1 MNKKIVISQKNVWK
15 VLFFFCAI
23 VALNVPG
30 SIFYNDYSEN
40 FIVIFGVIEIA
51 ITGLICIKSSKLNS
65 LLATGIAEFVTP
77 FFVVTVVS
85 CVSAAVIHQTS
96 NVGDITQSFIRAIQ
110 IAAVFIIAYNA
121 VKKFGKISLDI
132 LLIAGCISY
141 ATVILRVISGE
152 SDVSHL
158 ESHGFIETTGLL
170 FIYYC
175 LSKSYSVSQK
185 FVRCLL
191 CAAILL
197 LGGKRVAWLGIAWS
211 LFVYF
216 LFFKIKER
224 KDRIIKI
231 TMISY
236 FAVAFIYLILIKNG
250 YFSLIL
256 ARLGVPDNMRLS
268 FWNFFSDS
276 YELSPF
282 YLGRGIQY
290 TDNRMILSSTK
301 GALRITNNVGIHNDI
316 LRTYI
321 GWGCIPFLYY
331 YYNLFVRNLKK
342 IKRRFN
348 NANIWLY
355 FAIVS
360 YCFVNYM
367 VDYMITYIP
376 FNLCLFTIGLLI
388 NIEKQ

>member
-1 MNKKIVISQKNVWK
+1 MNKIVISQKNVWK
-15 VLFFFCAI
+15 IIFFFCAI

-30 SIFYNDYSEN
+30 SIFYNDYSEK
-40 FIVIFGVIEIA
+40 IVLALGVIEIA
-51 ITGLICIKSSKLNS
+51 ITALICIKSNKLNA
-65 LLATGIAEFVTP
+65 LLATGVSEFVTP

-85 CVSAAVIHQTS
+85 CFSAAVIHQTS

-110 IAAVFIIAYNA
+110 IAAVFVIAYNA

-132 LLIAGCISY
+132 LLLAGCISY
-141 ATVILRVISGE
+141 TTVVLRVISGKL
-152 SDVSHL
+152 DVSRL
-158 ESHGFIETTGLL
+158 ESHGFIEATGLL

-175 LSKSYSVSQK
+175 LSRSYSLRQK
-185 FVRCLL
+185 LARCLL
-191 CAAILL
+191 CATILL
-197 LGGKRVAWLGIAWS
+197 LGGKRVAWIGIAWS

-231 TMISY
+231 TMIVY
-236 FAVAFIYLILIKNG
+236 FAAAFIYLILIKNG
-250 YFSLIL
+250 FFSLIL
-256 ARLGVPDNMRLS
+256 AWLGVTDNMRLS
-268 FWNFFSDS
+268 FWNFFRDS

-321 GWGCIPFLYY
+321 GWGFIPFLYY
-331 YYNLFVRNLKK
+331 YYNLFVLNLKK
-342 IKRRFN
+342 IKRKFN

-355 FAIVS
+355 FAVVS

-376 FNLCLFTIGLLI
+376 FNICLFIICLLI
-388 NIEKQ
+388 NIEEQ

>member
-1 MNKKIVISQKNVWK
+1 MGKIVISQKNVWK
-15 VLFFFCAI
+15 ILFLFCAI
-23 VALNVPG
+23 IVLNVPG
-30 SIFYNDYSEN
+30 SVFYNEYSEN
-40 FIVIFGVIEIA
+40 LVVILGVVEIA
-51 ITGLICIKSSKLNS
+51 ITGFICIKSSKLNS
-65 LLATGIAEFVTP
+65 LLATGTTEFVTP
-77 FFVVTVVS
+77 FFVVTVIS

-121 VKKFGKISLDI
+121 VKKFGKKSLDI
-132 LLIAGCISY
+132 LLVAGCISY
-141 ATVILRVISGE
+141 ATVILRFISE
-152 SDVSHL
+152 EWDVSRL
-158 ESHGFIETTGLL
+158 ESHGFIEVTGLL
-170 FIYYC
+170 FIYYF
-175 LSKSYSVSQK
+175 LSESYTIRQK
-185 FVRCLL
+185 LVRCLL
-191 CAAILL
+191 CATILL
-197 LGGKRVAWLGIAWS
+197 LGGKRVAWVGIAWS

-231 TMISY
+231 IMIVY
-236 FAVAFIYLILIKNG
+236 FAAAFIYLILIKSG
-250 YFSLIL
+250 YFALIL
-256 ARLGVPDNMRLS
+256 ARLGVTDNMRLS
-268 FWNFFSDS
+268 FWNFFRDS

-331 YYNLFVRNLKK
+331 YYNLFVLNLKK
-342 IKRRFN
+342 IKRKFS

-376 FNLCLFTIGLLI
+376 FNMCLFTIGLLI

>member
-40 FIVIFGVIEIA
+40 LIVIFGVIEIA

-132 LLIAGCISY
+132 LLIAGCI
-141 ATVILRVISGE
+141 LRVISGE

-197 LGGKRVAWLGIAWS
+197 LGGKRVA
-211 LFVYF
+211 
-216 LFFKIKER
+216 
-224 KDRIIKI
+224 
-231 TMISY
+231 
-236 FAVAFIYLILIKNG
+236 
-250 YFSLIL
+250 
-256 ARLGVPDNMRLS
+256 
-268 FWNFFSDS
+268 
-276 YELSPF
+276 
-282 YLGRGIQY
+282 
-290 TDNRMILSSTK
+290 
-301 GALRITNNVGIHNDI
+301 
-316 LRTYI
+316 
-321 GWGCIPFLYY
+321 
-331 YYNLFVRNLKK
+331 
-342 IKRRFN
+342 
-348 NANIWLY
+348 
-355 FAIVS
+355 
-360 YCFVNYM
+360 
-367 VDYMITYIP
+367 
-376 FNLCLFTIGLLI
+376 
-388 NIEKQ
+388 

>member
-1 MNKKIVISQKNVWK
+1 MNKIVISKKNVWK
-15 VLFFFCAI
+15 IIFFFCAI

-30 SIFYNDYSEN
+30 SIFYNDYSEK
-40 FIVIFGVIEIA
+40 IVLALGVIEIA
-51 ITGLICIKSSKLNS
+51 ITALICIKSNKLNA
-65 LLATGIAEFVTP
+65 LLATGVAEFVTP

-85 CVSAAVIHQTS
+85 CFSAAVIHQTS

-110 IAAVFIIAYNA
+110 IAAVFVIAYNA

-132 LLIAGCISY
+132 LLLVGCISY
-141 ATVILRVISGE
+141 TTVILRVISGE
-152 SDVSHL
+152 LDVSHL
-158 ESHGFIETTGLL
+158 ESHGFIEATGLL

-175 LSKSYSVSQK
+175 LSKSYSVRQK
-185 FVRCLL
+185 LVRCLL
-191 CAAILL
+191 CATILL
-197 LGGKRVAWLGIAWS
+197 LGGKRVAWVGIAWS

-231 TMISY
+231 VMIVY
-236 FAVAFIYLILIKNG
+236 FAASFIYLFLIKSG

-256 ARLGVPDNMRLS
+256 AQLGLKDNMRLS
-268 FWNFFSDS
+268 FWNFFRDS

-331 YYNLFVRNLKK
+331 YYNLFVLNLKK
-342 IKRRFN
+342 IKRKFN
-348 NANIWLY
+348 NANVWLY
-355 FAIVS
+355 FTIVS

-376 FNLCLFTIGLLI
+376 FNICLFTIGLLI
-388 NIEKQ
+388 NIEEQ

>member
-1 MNKKIVISQKNVWK
+1 MGKIVISQKNVWK
-15 VLFFFCAI
+15 ILFLFCAI
-23 VALNVPG
+23 IVLNVPG
-30 SIFYNDYSEN
+30 SVFYNEFSEN
-40 FIVIFGVIEIA
+40 LVVILGVVEIA
-51 ITGLICIKSSKLNS
+51 ITGFICIKSSKLNS
-65 LLATGIAEFVTP
+65 LLATGTTEFVTP
-77 FFVVTVVS
+77 FFVVTVIS

-110 IAAVFIIAYNA
+110 IAAVFIIVYNA
-121 VKKFGKISLDI
+121 VKKFGKKSLDI
-132 LLIAGCISY
+132 LLVAGCISY
-141 ATVILRVISGE
+141 ATVILRFISE
-152 SDVSHL
+152 EWDVSRL
-158 ESHGFIETTGLL
+158 ESHGFIEVTGLL
-170 FIYYC
+170 FIYYF
-175 LSKSYSVSQK
+175 LSESYTIRQK
-185 FVRCLL
+185 LVRCLL
-191 CAAILL
+191 CATILL
-197 LGGKRVAWLGIAWS
+197 LGGKRVAWVGIAWS

-231 TMISY
+231 IMIVY
-236 FAVAFIYLILIKNG
+236 FAAAFIYLILIKSG
-250 YFSLIL
+250 YFALIL
-256 ARLGVPDNMRLS
+256 ARLGVTDNMRLS
-268 FWNFFSDS
+268 FWNFFRDS

-331 YYNLFVRNLKK
+331 YYNLFVLNLKK
-342 IKRRFN
+342 IKRKFS

-376 FNLCLFTIGLLI
+376 FNMCLFTIGLLI

>member
-1 MNKKIVISQKNVWK
+1 MNKIVISQKNAWK
-15 VLFFFCAI
+15 ILFFLCAI

-30 SIFYNDYSEN
+30 SIFYNDYSEKL
-40 FIVIFGVIEIA
+40 VVLLGMIEIA
-51 ITGLICIKSSKLNS
+51 ITGLICVKSNKVNS
-65 LLATGIAEFVTP
+65 LLATGVAEFVTP
-77 FFVVTVVS
+77 FFAVTVIS

-96 NVGDITQSFIRAIQ
+96 NVSDITQSFIRAIH

-121 VKKFGKISLDI
+121 VKKFEKVSLDI
-132 LLIAGCISY
+132 LLAAGCVSY
-141 ATVILRVISGE
+141 ATVVLCVISGKL
-152 SDVSHL
+152 DVSRL
-158 ESHGFIETTGLL
+158 ESHGFIEATGLL

-175 LSKSYSVSQK
+175 LSRSYSLRQK
-185 FVRCLL
+185 LARCLL
-191 CAAILL
+191 CATILL
-197 LGGKRVAWLGIAWS
+197 LGGKRVAWIGIAWS

-268 FWNFFSDS
+268 FWNFFRDS

-321 GWGCIPFLYY
+321 GWGFIPFLYY
-331 YYNLFVRNLKK
+331 YYNLFVLNLKK
-342 IKRRFN
+342 IKRKFN

-376 FNLCLFTIGLLI
+376 FNICLFIICLLI
-388 NIEKQ
+388 NIEEQ

>member
-1 MNKKIVISQKNVWK
+1 MNKIVISQKNAWK
-15 VLFFFCAI
+15 ILFFLCAI

-30 SIFYNDYSEN
+30 SIFYNDYSEKL
-40 FIVIFGVIEIA
+40 VVLLGMIEIA
-51 ITGLICIKSSKLNS
+51 ITGLICVKSNKVNS
-65 LLATGIAEFVTP
+65 LLATGVAEFVTP
-77 FFVVTVVS
+77 FFAVTVIS

-121 VKKFGKISLDI
+121 VKKFEKVSLDI
-132 LLIAGCISY
+132 LLAAGCVSY
-141 ATVILRVISGE
+141 ATVVLCVISGKL
-152 SDVSHL
+152 DVSHL
-158 ESHGFIETTGLL
+158 ESHGFIEATGLL

-175 LSKSYSVSQK
+175 LSRSYSLRQK
-185 FVRCLL
+185 LARCLL
-191 CAAILL
+191 CALILL
-197 LGGKRVAWLGIAWS
+197 YGGKRVAWIGIAWS

-231 TMISY
+231 TMIVY

-250 YFSLIL
+250 FFSLIL
-256 ARLGVPDNMRLS
+256 AWLGVNDNMRLS
-268 FWNFFSDS
+268 FWNFFRDS

-301 GALRITNNVGIHNDI
+301 GALRITNNIGIHNDI

-321 GWGCIPFLYY
+321 GWGFIPFLYY
-331 YYNLFVRNLKK
+331 YYNLFVLNLKK
-342 IKRRFN
+342 IKRKFN

-388 NIEKQ
+388 NLEKQ

>member
-1 MNKKIVISQKNVWK
+1 MNKIVISQKNAWK
-15 VLFFFCAI
+15 ILFFLCAI

-30 SIFYNDYSEN
+30 SIFYNDYSEKL
-40 FIVIFGVIEIA
+40 VVLLGMIEIA
-51 ITGLICIKSSKLNS
+51 ITGLICVKSNKVNS
-65 LLATGIAEFVTP
+65 LLATGVAEFVTP
-77 FFVVTVVS
+77 FFAVTVIS

-96 NVGDITQSFIRAIQ
+96 NVSDITQSFIRAIQ

-121 VKKFGKISLDI
+121 VKKFEKVSLDI
-132 LLIAGCISY
+132 LLAPGCVSY
-141 ATVILRVISGE
+141 ATDVLCVISGKL
-152 SDVSHL
+152 DVSRL
-158 ESHGFIETTGLL
+158 ESHGFIEATGLL

-175 LSKSYSVSQK
+175 LSRSYSLRQK
-185 FVRCLL
+185 LARCLL
-191 CAAILL
+191 CATILL
-197 LGGKRVAWLGIAWS
+197 LGGKRVAWIGIAWS

-268 FWNFFSDS
+268 FWNFFRDS

-321 GWGCIPFLYY
+321 GWGFIPFLYY
-331 YYNLFVRNLKK
+331 YYNLFVLNLKK
-342 IKRRFN
+342 IKRKFN

-376 FNLCLFTIGLLI
+376 FNICLFIICLLI
-388 NIEKQ
+388 NIEEQ

>member
-1 MNKKIVISQKNVWK
+1 MGKIVISQKNVWK
-15 VLFFFCAI
+15 ILFLFCAI
-23 VALNVPG
+23 IVLNVPG
-30 SIFYNDYSEN
+30 SVFYNEFSEN
-40 FIVIFGVIEIA
+40 LVVILGVVEIA
-51 ITGLICIKSSKLNS
+51 ITGFICIKSSKLNS
-65 LLATGIAEFVTP
+65 LLATGTTEFVTP
-77 FFVVTVVS
+77 FFVVTVIS

-121 VKKFGKISLDI
+121 VKKFGKKSLDI
-132 LLIAGCISY
+132 LLVAGCISY
-141 ATVILRVISGE
+141 ATVILRFISE
-152 SDVSHL
+152 EWDVSRL
-158 ESHGFIETTGLL
+158 ESHGFIEVTGLL
-170 FIYYC
+170 FIYYF
-175 LSKSYSVSQK
+175 LSESYTIRQK
-185 FVRCLL
+185 LVRCLL
-191 CAAILL
+191 CATILL
-197 LGGKRVAWLGIAWS
+197 LGGKRVAWVGIAWS

-231 TMISY
+231 IMIVY
-236 FAVAFIYLILIKNG
+236 FAAAFIYLILIKSG
-250 YFSLIL
+250 YFALIL
-256 ARLGVPDNMRLS
+256 ARLGVTDNMRLS
-268 FWNFFSDS
+268 FWNFFRDS

-331 YYNLFVRNLKK
+331 YYNLFVLNLKK
-342 IKRRFN
+342 IKRKFS

-376 FNLCLFTIGLLI
+376 FNMCLFTIGLLI

>member
-1 MNKKIVISQKNVWK
+1 MNKIVISQKNVWK
-15 VLFFFCAI
+15 IIFFFCAI

-30 SIFYNDYSEN
+30 SIFYNDYSEK
-40 FIVIFGVIEIA
+40 IVLALGVIEIA
-51 ITGLICIKSSKLNS
+51 ITALICIKSNKLNA
-65 LLATGIAEFVTP
+65 LLATGVAEFVTP

-85 CVSAAVIHQTS
+85 CFSAAVIHQTS

-110 IAAVFIIAYNA
+110 IAAVFVIAYNA

-132 LLIAGCISY
+132 LLLVGCISY
-141 ATVILRVISGE
+141 TTVILRVISGE
-152 SDVSHL
+152 LDVSHL

-175 LSKSYSVSQK
+175 LSKSYSVRQK
-185 FVRCLL
+185 LVRCLL
-191 CAAILL
+191 CATILL
-197 LGGKRVAWLGIAWS
+197 LGGKRVAWVGIAWS

-231 TMISY
+231 VMIVY
-236 FAVAFIYLILIKNG
+236 FAASFIYLFLIKSG

-256 ARLGVPDNMRLS
+256 AQLGLKDNMRLS
-268 FWNFFSDS
+268 FWNFFRDS

-331 YYNLFVRNLKK
+331 YYNLFVLNLKK
-342 IKRRFN
+342 IKRKFN
-348 NANIWLY
+348 NANVWLY
-355 FAIVS
+355 FTIVS

-376 FNLCLFTIGLLI
+376 FNICLFTIGLLI
-388 NIEKQ
+388 NIEEQ

>member
-1 MNKKIVISQKNVWK
+1 MNKIVISQKNVWK
-15 VLFFFCAI
+15 IIFFFCAI

-30 SIFYNDYSEN
+30 SIFYNDYSEK
-40 FIVIFGVIEIA
+40 IVLALGVIEIA
-51 ITGLICIKSSKLNS
+51 ITALICIKSNKLNT
-65 LLATGIAEFVTP
+65 LLATGVAEFVTP

-85 CVSAAVIHQTS
+85 CFSAAVIHQTS
-96 NVGDITQSFIRAIQ
+96 NVGDITQSFVRAIQ
-110 IAAVFIIAYNA
+110 IAAVFVIAYNA

-132 LLIAGCISY
+132 LLLAGCISY
-141 ATVILRVISGE
+141 TTVILRVISGE
-152 SDVSHL
+152 LDVSRL
-158 ESHGFIETTGLL
+158 ESHGFIEATGLL

-175 LSKSYSVSQK
+175 LSKSYSVRQK
-185 FVRCLL
+185 LVRCLL
-191 CAAILL
+191 CATILL
-197 LGGKRVAWLGIAWS
+197 LGGKRVAWVGIAWS

-231 TMISY
+231 VMIVY
-236 FAVAFIYLILIKNG
+236 FAASFIYLFLIKSG

-256 ARLGVPDNMRLS
+256 AQLGLNDNMRLS
-268 FWNFFSDS
+268 FWNFFRDS

-331 YYNLFVRNLKK
+331 YYNLFVLNLKK
-342 IKRRFN
+342 IKRKFN
-348 NANIWLY
+348 NANVWLY

-376 FNLCLFTIGLLI
+376 FNICLFTIGLLI
-388 NIEKQ
+388 NIEEQ

>member
-1 MNKKIVISQKNVWK
+1 MNKKIVISQKNAWK
-15 VLFFFCAI
+15 VLFFLCAI

-30 SIFYNDYSEN
+30 SIFYNVYSEN
-40 FIVIFGVIEIA
+40 FIVILGMVEIA

-77 FFVVTVVS
+77 FFIVTVVS
-85 CVSAAVIHQTS
+85 CVSAAVIHKTS
-96 NVGDITQSFIRAIQ
+96 NVGDITQSFIRVIQ

-121 VKKFGKISLDI
+121 VEKFGKISLDI

-141 ATVILRVISGE
+141 ATVILRIINGE
-152 SDVSHL
+152 LNVSHL
-158 ESHGFIETTGLL
+158 ESDGFIETIGLL

-175 LSKSYSVSQK
+175 LSKSYSVRQK

-191 CAAILL
+191 SGAILL
-197 LGGKRVAWLGIAWS
+197 LGGKRVAWFGIAWS

-236 FAVAFIYLILIKNG
+236 FALAFIYLILIKNG
-250 YFSLIL
+250 YFSLVL
-256 ARLGVPDNMRLS
+256 ARLGIADNMRLS
-268 FWNFFSDS
+268 FWNFFRNS

-301 GALRITNNVGIHNDI
+301 GTLRITNNVGIHNDI

-331 YYNLFVRNLKK
+331 YYNLFVFNLKK

>member
-1 MNKKIVISQKNVWK
+1 MNKIVISQKNVWK
-15 VLFFFCAI
+15 IIFFFCAI

-30 SIFYNDYSEN
+30 SIFYNDYSEK
-40 FIVIFGVIEIA
+40 IVLALGVIEIA
-51 ITGLICIKSSKLNS
+51 ITALICIKSNKLNA
-65 LLATGIAEFVTP
+65 LLATGVSEFVTP

-85 CVSAAVIHQTS
+85 CFSAAVIHQTS

-110 IAAVFIIAYNA
+110 IAAVFVIAYNA

-132 LLIAGCISY
+132 LLLAGCISY
-141 ATVILRVISGE
+141 TTVVLRVISGKL
-152 SDVSHL
+152 DVSRL
-158 ESHGFIETTGLL
+158 ESHGFIEATGLL

-175 LSKSYSVSQK
+175 LSRSYSLRQK
-185 FVRCLL
+185 LARCLL
-191 CAAILL
+191 CATILL
-197 LGGKRVAWLGIAWS
+197 LGGKRVAWIGIAWS

-231 TMISY
+231 TMIVY
-236 FAVAFIYLILIKNG
+236 FAAAFIYLILIKNG
-250 YFSLIL
+250 FFSLIL
-256 ARLGVPDNMRLS
+256 AWLGVTDNMRLS
-268 FWNFFSDS
+268 FWNFFRDS

-321 GWGCIPFLYY
+321 GWGFIPFLYY
-331 YYNLFVRNLKK
+331 YYNLFVLNLKK
-342 IKRRFN
+342 IKRKFN

-376 FNLCLFTIGLLI
+376 FNICLFIICLLI
-388 NIEKQ
+388 NIEEQ

>member
-1 MNKKIVISQKNVWK
+1 MNKIVISQKNVWK
-15 VLFFFCAI
+15 IIFFFCAI

-30 SIFYNDYSEN
+30 SIFYNDYSEK
-40 FIVIFGVIEIA
+40 IVLALGVIEIA
-51 ITGLICIKSSKLNS
+51 ITALICIKSNKLNA
-65 LLATGIAEFVTP
+65 LLATGVSEFVTP

-85 CVSAAVIHQTS
+85 CFSAAVIHQTS

-110 IAAVFIIAYNA
+110 IAAVFVIAYNA

-132 LLIAGCISY
+132 LLLAGCISY
-141 ATVILRVISGE
+141 TTVVLRVISGKL
-152 SDVSHL
+152 DVSRL
-158 ESHGFIETTGLL
+158 ESHGFIEATGLL

-175 LSKSYSVSQK
+175 LSRSYSLRQK
-185 FVRCLL
+185 LARCLL
-191 CAAILL
+191 CATILL
-197 LGGKRVAWLGIAWS
+197 LGGKRVAWIGIAWS

-231 TMISY
+231 TMIVY
-236 FAVAFIYLILIKNG
+236 FAAAFIYLILIKNG
-250 YFSLIL
+250 FFSMIL
-256 ARLGVPDNMRLS
+256 AWLGVTDNMRLS
-268 FWNFFSDS
+268 FWNFFRDS

-321 GWGCIPFLYY
+321 GWGFIPFLYY
-331 YYNLFVRNLKK
+331 YYNLFVLNLKK
-342 IKRRFN
+342 IKRKFN

-376 FNLCLFTIGLLI
+376 FNICLFIICLLI
-388 NIEKQ
+388 NIEEQ

>member
-1 MNKKIVISQKNVWK
+1 MNKIVISQKNVWK
-15 VLFFFCAI
+15 IIFFFCAI

-30 SIFYNDYSEN
+30 SIFYNDYSEK
-40 FIVIFGVIEIA
+40 IVLALGVIEIA
-51 ITGLICIKSSKLNS
+51 ITALICIKSNKLNT
-65 LLATGIAEFVTP
+65 LLATGVAEFVTP

-85 CVSAAVIHQTS
+85 CFSAAVIHQTS

-110 IAAVFIIAYNA
+110 IAAVFVIAYNA

-132 LLIAGCISY
+132 LLLAGCISY
-141 ATVILRVISGE
+141 TTVILRVISGE
-152 SDVSHL
+152 LDVSRL
-158 ESHGFIETTGLL
+158 ESHGFIEATGLL

-175 LSKSYSVSQK
+175 LSKSCSVRQK
-185 FVRCLL
+185 LVRCLL
-191 CAAILL
+191 CATILL
-197 LGGKRVAWLGIAWS
+197 LGGKRVAWVGIAWS

-231 TMISY
+231 VMIVY
-236 FAVAFIYLILIKNG
+236 FAANFIYLFLIKSG

-256 ARLGVPDNMRLS
+256 AQLGLNDNMRLS
-268 FWNFFSDS
+268 FWNFFRDS

-331 YYNLFVRNLKK
+331 YYNLFVLNLKK
-342 IKRRFN
+342 IKRKFN
-348 NANIWLY
+348 NANVWLY

-376 FNLCLFTIGLLI
+376 FNICLFTIGLLI
-388 NIEKQ
+388 NIEEQ

>member
-1 MNKKIVISQKNVWK
+1 MVVI
-15 VLFFFCAI
+15 
-23 VALNVPG
+23 
-30 SIFYNDYSEN
+30 
-40 FIVIFGVIEIA
+40 
-51 ITGLICIKSSKLNS
+51 
-65 LLATGIAEFVTP
+65 
-77 FFVVTVVS
+77 
-85 CVSAAVIHQTS
+85 
-96 NVGDITQSFIRAIQ
+96 
-110 IAAVFIIAYNA
+110 
-121 VKKFGKISLDI
+121 
-132 LLIAGCISY
+132 
-141 ATVILRVISGE
+141 
-152 SDVSHL
+152 
-158 ESHGFIETTGLL
+158 
-170 FIYYC
+170 C
-175 LSKSYSVSQK
+175 L
-185 FVRCLL
+185 
-191 CAAILL
+191 
-197 LGGKRVAWLGIAWS
+197 
-211 LFVYF
+211 F

-268 FWNFFSDS
+268 FWNFFRDS

-321 GWGCIPFLYY
+321 GWGFIPFLYY
-331 YYNLFVRNLKK
+331 YYNLFVLNLKK
-342 IKRRFN
+342 IKRKFN

-376 FNLCLFTIGLLI
+376 FNICLFIICLLI
-388 NIEKQ
+388 NIEEQ

>member
-1 MNKKIVISQKNVWK
+1 M
-15 VLFFFCAI
+15 
-23 VALNVPG
+23 
-30 SIFYNDYSEN
+30 
-40 FIVIFGVIEIA
+40 
-51 ITGLICIKSSKLNS
+51 
-65 LLATGIAEFVTP
+65 
-77 FFVVTVVS
+77 
-85 CVSAAVIHQTS
+85 
-96 NVGDITQSFIRAIQ
+96 
-110 IAAVFIIAYNA
+110 
-121 VKKFGKISLDI
+121 
-132 LLIAGCISY
+132 
-141 ATVILRVISGE
+141 
-152 SDVSHL
+152 
-158 ESHGFIETTGLL
+158 
-170 FIYYC
+170 
-175 LSKSYSVSQK
+175 
-185 FVRCLL
+185 
-191 CAAILL
+191 
-197 LGGKRVAWLGIAWS
+197 AWLGIAWS

-236 FAVAFIYLILIKNG
+236 FVVAFIYLILIKNG

-256 ARLGVPDNMRLS
+256 ARLGVADNMRLS
-268 FWNFFSDS
+268 FWNFFRDS

-331 YYNLFVRNLKK
+331 YYNLFVLNLKK